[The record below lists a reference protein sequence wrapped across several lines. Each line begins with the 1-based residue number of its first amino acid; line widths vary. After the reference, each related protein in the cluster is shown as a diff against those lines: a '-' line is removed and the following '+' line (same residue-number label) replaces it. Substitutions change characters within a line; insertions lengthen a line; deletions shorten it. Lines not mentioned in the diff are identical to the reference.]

1 VGRKRKKREKHSCKK
16 LLNRIDNFI
25 SFIFVCLFHFLYFT
39 SLSFA
44 SSVPFK
50 LLLLHLIVHSLHL
63 IVVHFLSFLF
73 HSRSFP
79 FLPFVTV
86 FQNFNSCKSHSLV
99 IFILIFIQHFSFFF
113 IYFLTH
119 LNCIF
124 FLSSANSQRPSNFLN
139 WFCSCSVHFVSL
151 HCCKKINIS
160 QLCL

>member
-44 SSVPFK
+44 SSVPLK
-50 LLLLHLIVHSLHL
+50 LLLLHFIDHTLHF
-63 IVVHFLSFLF
+63 IVVHFLSLLF

-79 FLPFVTV
+79 LLPFVTV
-86 FQNFNSCKSHSLV
+86 FQNFNSCKFHSLV
-99 IFILIFIQHFSFFF
+99 IFILIFIFIFF

-119 LNCIF
+119 LNCNF
-124 FLSSANSQRPSNFLN
+124 FLTAANSQRHRNYLR
-139 WFCSCSVHFVSL
+139 WFCHCSA
-151 HCCKKINIS
+151 
-160 QLCL
+160 LC